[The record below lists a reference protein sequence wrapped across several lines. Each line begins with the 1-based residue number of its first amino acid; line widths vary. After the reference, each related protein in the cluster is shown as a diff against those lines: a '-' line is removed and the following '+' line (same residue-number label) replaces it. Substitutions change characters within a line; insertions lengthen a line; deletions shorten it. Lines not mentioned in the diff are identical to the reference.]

1 MCYFLLLGIICIAYG
16 KYSLKNPDF
25 EWDISWRRQLFV
37 AVGEPTEE
45 YCEIKKRNAKS
56 CIGIGIAMIV
66 VSMFIIFSKIET
78 FVKSGGLETFLNSGG
93 YDVVIDGKKIEI
105 PCDYSDIEKMGY
117 EVDSFQ
123 SEYVVEFSELDGNSV
138 YTYVARNKEGDEFE
152 VLLANT
158 NEKNDGRIDWTV
170 VGIGADSEK
179 APEIDFYN
187 GVTNKMNK
195 SEVDSIM
202 NSEESDSV
210 SVSSENQGSDD
221 ESETYTIDT
230 KSKSYI
236 LSIEY
241 DGDKNRDDT
250 MYITSISIREK

>member
-1 MCYFLLLGIICIAYG
+1 MGFVCVVFLLLGIFCIAYG

-37 AVGEPTEE
+37 AGGEPTEE
-45 YCEIKKRNAKS
+45 YYEVQKRNAKL

-66 VSMFIIFSKIET
+66 ASMFIIFSKIET
-78 FVKSGGLETFLNSGG
+78 FVKSGE

-105 PCDYSDIEKMGY
+105 PCDYSDIEKIGY

-138 YTYVARNKEGDEFE
+138 YTYVVKNKEGKEFE
-152 VLLANT
+152 VILENT
-158 NEKNDGRIDWTV
+158 NDKNDGKNGWTV
-170 VGIGADSEK
+170 VGINADSEN
-179 APEIDFYN
+179 APEIALYN

-202 NSEESDSV
+202 NFEESDSG
-210 SVSSENQGSDD
+210 SFFSGNRGSDD
-221 ESETYTIDT
+221 ESETYTINT

-241 DGDKNRDDT
+241 DGDKYRDDT
-250 MYITSISIREK
+250 MYVTSISIREK